1 MRSVK
6 LQSLKKLWVAS
17 NIALKTVLISSILL
31 IAIVVALFTPWYSV
45 QSSQTSTSVFE
56 VPTTSYQ
63 TVTIY
68 NLPNPVNLTPITLPN
83 VGYVCTCWFSQNF
96 TLQAG
101 STYSVNVVFGSG
113 DSLVMVDNAVTGSDI
128 HDVGQSGVSTFV
140 APTTGQYNIYLYTF
154 DGKPG
159 SVYTVSITAS
169 QAQNGLVTETTY
181 RTSQVTASVPPYT
194 TLGLTTSAT
203 VLALLALIVALCIVF
218 ERQKQR
224 RTRS

>member
-1 MRSVK
+1 
-6 LQSLKKLWVAS
+6 
-17 NIALKTVLISSILL
+17 
-31 IAIVVALFTPWYSV
+31 
-45 QSSQTSTSVFE
+45 
-56 VPTTSYQ
+56 
-63 TVTIY
+63 
-68 NLPNPVNLTPITLPN
+68 
-83 VGYVCTCWFSQNF
+83 
-96 TLQAG
+96 
-101 STYSVNVVFGSG
+101 
-113 DSLVMVDNAVTGSDI
+113 MVDNAVTGSDI